1 MPLKIGTIEERHSEP
16 QDQRLSSVGPDFFF
30 EKPVHLGRRHWPS
43 FSLVVFCGLRLA
55 FGLALLVSDCHVR
68 SFCSFGTHDA
78 PTQPP
83 GAAMLRQTARVM
95 VGGADYF
102 IFKY

>member
-30 EKPVHLGRRHWPS
+30 EKPVHLGHRHWPS

-55 FGLALLVSDCHVR
+55 FGLALLARDYHVR
-68 SFCSFGTHDA
+68 SFSSPGRMMRLLNHLDLRRFGK
-78 PTQPP
+78 
-83 GAAMLRQTARVM
+83 TARVM
-95 VGGADYF
+95 VGGADFFY
-102 IFKY
+102 Y